1 LLFADFLFWPCV
13 TLANCSFVG
22 INLLIHP
29 KKKKEKNR
37 EDLVHSQVNG
47 LITSGDK
54 KLAID
59 STPAINP
66 CVFPCKIE
74 DK

>member
-1 LLFADFLFWPCV
+1 VL

-22 INLLIHP
+22 VNLLIHP
-29 KKKKEKNR
+29 KKNR

-54 KLAID
+54 KLAIH

-66 CVFPCKIE
+66 CVFPFKIE